1 MIAGYLARPTWLHR
15 VPAGPKLG
23 AVTVLSLLVLPV
35 TDWRVL
41 GMGLVLVLVI
51 YASLGRE
58 ALRRLALLKPLMPLL
73 VAIALLQ
80 GWLETWPAA
89 VASFMRILLMV
100 LAASLV
106 TFTTTMQS
114 MIDALT
120 PVLAPLRR
128 LGLNPRVP
136 ALAIA
141 LVLRFV
147 PVLLSAWQ
155 QREEAWRARTG
166 RRASLRLIPS
176 FVAEALR
183 MADQVAEALDAR
195 GFNTRP
201 STHHSPG
208 DKP

>member
-1 MIAGYLARPTWLHR
+1 MIAGYLAAPTWLHR
-15 VPAGPKLG
+15 VPAGLKLG
-23 AVTVLSLLVLPV
+23 AVAAVSLLVLPV

-41 GMGLVLVLVI
+41 GTGLVLVLGL

-58 ALRRLALLKPLMPLL
+58 ALRRVALLKPLMPLL
-73 VAIALLQ
+73 LAIALLQ

-89 VASFMRILLMV
+89 AASITRILLMV

-106 TFTTTMQS
+106 TFTTSMQS
-114 MIDALT
+114 MIDAVA

-128 LGLNPRVP
+128 VGLNPRVP

-166 RRASLRLIPS
+166 RRASLRLVPS
-176 FVAEALR
+176 FIAEALR
-183 MADQVAEALDAR
+183 MADQMAEALDAR
-195 GFNTRP
+195 GFNTRSSAQP
-201 STHHSPG
+201 HPG
-208 DKP
+208 DQR